1 MVVRVPMKAE
11 LERVA
16 VGCATGVRSQAGG
29 AVCSVC
35 EACVVCRVCGGGE
48 RLAVRGPV
56 RAELK
61 RVAAWVRDKS
71 GDGGDAR
78 RYRRPS

>member
-1 MVVRVPMKAE
+1 MKAE

-48 RLAVRGPV
+48 RLAVRVPV

-61 RVAAWVRDKS
+61 RVRDKS

-78 RYRRPS
+78 RSRRPS